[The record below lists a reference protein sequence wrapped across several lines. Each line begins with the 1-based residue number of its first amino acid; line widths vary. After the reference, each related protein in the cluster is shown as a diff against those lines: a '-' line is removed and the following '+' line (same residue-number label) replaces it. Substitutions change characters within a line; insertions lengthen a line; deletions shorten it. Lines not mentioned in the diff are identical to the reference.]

1 MIKQTLRIKG
11 MHCTG
16 CAMTIDMDLEDL
28 PGVQEAT
35 TNYARSTTQVVFDPT
50 QTSLDA
56 LLVTIR
62 KAGYEAQPV
71 A

>member
-1 MIKQTLRIKG
+1 MTRQTLRIKG

-35 TNYARSTTQVVFDPT
+35 TNFAKATTQVVFDPAKVG
-50 QTSLDA
+50 LDRIVA
-56 LLVTIR
+56 TIR
-62 KAGYEAQPV
+62 QSGYEAELG
-71 A
+71 